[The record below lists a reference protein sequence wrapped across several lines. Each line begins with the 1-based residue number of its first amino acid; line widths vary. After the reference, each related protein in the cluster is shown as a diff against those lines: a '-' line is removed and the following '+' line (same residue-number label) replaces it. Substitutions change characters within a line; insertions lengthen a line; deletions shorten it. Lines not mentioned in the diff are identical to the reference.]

1 MSTTRLAVIRGWPS
15 SLLDR
20 EDLEDSHHITPRD
33 PLPGNSAAHDGSTR
47 WAILQSLMYMVVTRG
62 PLWSPLYA
70 HARTPHICHFDVT
83 TLICTAPRL
92 ASPRPRGSGAASD
105 KLGCS
110 PYRAV
115 AHATTGS
122 EGAQV
127 RASSTTPA
135 PKSECWPINRYP
147 QGLGVRGA
155 SAPRSLP
162 DTGGG

>member
-20 EDLEDSHHITPRD
+20 EDLGLTPYYPSRFA
-33 PLPGNSAAHDGSTR
+33 AAHDGSTR

-70 HARTPHICHFDVT
+70 HARTHHICHFDVT

-105 KLGCS
+105 KL
-110 PYRAV
+110 AV
-115 AHATTGS
+115 RRTGPWRRYWYYSCPKVRVLAH
-122 EGAQV
+122 
-127 RASSTTPA
+127 
-135 PKSECWPINRYP
+135 
-147 QGLGVRGA
+147 
-155 SAPRSLP
+155 
-162 DTGGG
+162 